1 MIACLIAMVEGTVTR
16 IFFSP
21 DSMRY
26 RGRVG
31 MQHAVHG
38 LHGQR
43 TQRIQYQQAKHRP
56 GLYPR
61 AANLIVGVLFHFKN
75 GNNEKMFRTK
85 IARWPHNCNMIAFSL
100 HQKRTVPHSIL
111 RRHCFFSEAFFF
123 LSIRFWMAPL
133 LGLVALRAF
142 FFANALVIHCSSF
155 ASAASLF

>member
-1 MIACLIAMVEGTVTR
+1 MIARLVAMVKAAVTR
-16 IFFSP
+16 IFFSL
-21 DSMRY
+21 DGMHY
-26 RGRVG
+26 RRRVG

-43 TQRIQYQQAKHRP
+43 TERIQYQQAKHSP

-61 AANLIVGVLFHFKN
+61 VVTLIVGAMFHFRN

-85 IARWPHNCNMIAFSL
+85 IGRWLHNCNNIAFSL

-123 LSIRFWMAPL
+123 LSMRFWMAPL

-142 FFANALVIHCSSF
+142 FLANALVIHCSNF